1 MGIREATI
9 QEEKKNILIEIETK
23 KFSDIGYWL
32 RDIKK
37 KLNKTKILKIRI
49 TLSIDYFENE
59 IY

>member
-9 QEEKKNILIEIETK
+9 EEEKKNITIEIETK
-23 KFSDIGYWL
+23 KFADIGYWL

-37 KLNKTKILKIRI
+37 KLNKTKILRIKI